1 MNALAKVA
9 LCPSR
14 KILRIGKASI
24 SNLTLSALLGW
35 YEIQMKILWHYFHIE
50 KVVSERHFTKW
61 NCTNF
66 SHFWEWKTYWSLA
79 SWLVTQYN
87 ASNPL
92 GQTGEELTPLEYRSL
107 LALHLRVFAP
117 FDWPAAVW
125 LCFVD
130 CEASLIF
137 LLSHGDREHVSPPQ
151 SLLLFAINLHNF
163 TFSPA
168 ALNKEGRPL
177 VVYVFWDHRGLYVS
191 FPQFSVGISY
201 VFKVHMSI
209 TN

>member
-1 MNALAKVA
+1 MTLYYPISPPSMKNHFTLYKSVWCDMNALAKVT

-14 KILRIGKASI
+14 KDLRIRKASV

-35 YEIQMKILWHYFHIE
+35 YEIQMKFLWHYFHIE

-66 SHFWEWKTYWSLA
+66 SHFWEWKACWSLA

-92 GQTGEELTPLEYRSL
+92 GQTGLRLWSIVSL
-107 LALHLRVFAP
+107 LALHLGVFAP

-125 LCFVD
+125 LFCRLR
-130 CEASLIF
+130 S
-137 LLSHGDREHVSPPQ
+137 VS
-151 SLLLFAINLHNF
+151 
-163 TFSPA
+163 
-168 ALNKEGRPL
+168 
-177 VVYVFWDHRGLYVS
+177 Y
-191 FPQFSVGISY
+191 FPFESRR
-201 VFKVHMSI
+201 
-209 TN
+209 

>member
-14 KILRIGKASI
+14 NDLRIRKASV

-35 YEIQMKILWHYFHIE
+35 CEIQMKFLWHYFHIE

-92 GQTGEELTPLEYRSL
+92 GQTGEELTPLEY
-107 LALHLRVFAP
+107 HLGVFAP

-151 SLLLFAINLHNF
+151 SLLPFTINLHSF
-163 TFSPA
+163 TFSLA
-168 ALNKEGRPL
+168 ALGNECVLRPSWTVRVIEVLSSAFRGRKLCFQSPH
-177 VVYVFWDHRGLYVS
+177 V
-191 FPQFSVGISY
+191 
-201 VFKVHMSI
+201 
-209 TN
+209 NN